1 MFQNLYLEI
10 FQIGSIFS
18 PQDLFYDAEVITP
31 RITMPCVFRANNGTN
46 PARWR
51 VEERKPAMEEKNN
64 ILKNSQ
70 IIILGVCI
78 ALATIAAS
86 VILSQ
91 ALVKIKKFS
100 TEVINVT
107 GSAERKI
114 KSDFIVWQTKFSRR
128 ELQMTPAYQKLQE
141 DLKTVKSYL
150 MAKGINERDMIVS
163 PVDTEI
169 LYKKNEKGNDTN
181 EIEAYRLSQT
191 VEIRSNEVDKI
202 TDISRQS
209 TELINQGI
217 ELISYSPEYL
227 YTKLPELKLEMLSE
241 ATQNAKKRAEQMAA
255 ATGNKIG
262 FMRSAKMG
270 VFQITPIS
278 SVDVSDWGE
287 NDTTSLEKKVMAV
300 VKVDFSIIGS

>member
-1 MFQNLYLEI
+1 
-10 FQIGSIFS
+10 
-18 PQDLFYDAEVITP
+18 
-31 RITMPCVFRANNGTN
+31 
-46 PARWR
+46 
-51 VEERKPAMEEKNN
+51 MEEKNGN
-64 ILKNSQ
+64 FLKNSQ

-78 ALATIAAS
+78 AFATILAS
-86 VILSQ
+86 VIISQ
-91 ALVKIKKFS
+91 ALVQIKKFS

-114 KSDFIVWQTKFSRR
+114 KSDLIIWKGKFSRR
-128 ELQMTPAYQKLQE
+128 DIQMTVAFQKLQE
-141 DLKTVKSYL
+141 DLKAVKNHLVS
-150 MAKGINERDMIVS
+150 KGINEKDMIISQVE
-163 PVDTEI
+163 TEI

-191 VEIRSNEVDKI
+191 IEIRSSEVDQI

-217 ELISYSPEYL
+217 EFISNPPEYL
-227 YTKLPELKLEMLSE
+227 YTKLPELKLEMLAE

-262 FMRSAKMG
+262 FMRSARMG

-287 NDTTSLEKKVMAV
+287 NDTTSIDKKVMAV
-300 VKVDFSIIGS
+300 VKVDFAIVG

>member
-1 MFQNLYLEI
+1 
-10 FQIGSIFS
+10 
-18 PQDLFYDAEVITP
+18 
-31 RITMPCVFRANNGTN
+31 
-46 PARWR
+46 
-51 VEERKPAMEEKNN
+51 MEEKNS

-70 IIILGVCI
+70 IIVLGVCM
-78 ALATIAAS
+78 ALATVAAS
-86 VILSQ
+86 AILSQ

-114 KSDFIVWQTKFSRR
+114 KSDYMVWKAEFSRR
-128 ELQMTPAYQKLQE
+128 ELQMTSAYQKLQE

-150 MAKGINERDMIVS
+150 ASKGIDEKDMIVS
-163 PVDTEI
+163 SVETVI

-181 EIEAYRLSQT
+181 QIEAYRLSQT
-191 VEIRSNEVDKI
+191 VEIRSSDVDNV
-202 TDISRQS
+202 TEISRQS
-209 TELINQGI
+209 TELINKGI
-217 ELISYSPEYL
+217 EFISNAPEYL

-241 ATQNAKKRAEQMAA
+241 ATQNAKKRAGQMAA

-270 VFQITPIS
+270 VFQVTPIR

-300 VKVDFSIIGS
+300 VKVDFSIVG

>member
-1 MFQNLYLEI
+1 
-10 FQIGSIFS
+10 
-18 PQDLFYDAEVITP
+18 
-31 RITMPCVFRANNGTN
+31 
-46 PARWR
+46 
-51 VEERKPAMEEKNN
+51 MEEKSSSNF
-64 ILKNSQ
+64 LKNSQ

-86 VILSQ
+86 VIFSK

-114 KSDFIVWQTKFSRR
+114 KSDYIVWKTTFSRR
-128 ELQMTPAYQKLQE
+128 DIQMTAAFQKLQE
-141 DLKTVKSYL
+141 DLKTVKNYL
-150 MAKGINERDMIVS
+150 ISKGINEKEMIISQVE
-163 PVDTEI
+163 TEI
-169 LYKKNEKGNDTN
+169 LYKKNEKGNNTN
-181 EIEAYRLSQT
+181 EIEAYRLSQNI
-191 VEIRSNEVDKI
+191 EIRSYEVDKI
-202 TDISRQS
+202 ADISRGS

-217 ELISYSPEYL
+217 ELISNPPEYL

-262 FMRSAKMG
+262 FMRSARMG
-270 VFQITPIS
+270 VFQITPTS
-278 SVDVSDWGE
+278 SVDVSDWGQ

-300 VKVDFSIIGS
+300 VKVDFAIVG

>member
-1 MFQNLYLEI
+1 
-10 FQIGSIFS
+10 
-18 PQDLFYDAEVITP
+18 
-31 RITMPCVFRANNGTN
+31 
-46 PARWR
+46 
-51 VEERKPAMEEKNN
+51 MEEKNN

-191 VEIRSNEVDKI
+191 IEIRSNEVDKI

-217 ELISYSPEYL
+217 ELISHSPEYL

-278 SVDVSDWGE
+278 SVDVSDWGK
-287 NDTTSLEKKVMAV
+287 NDTPSLEKKVMAV